1 MRLALLCGITIEDE
15 EMKKNSQRTIKSRSR
30 FIMSGLTRR
39 YFQQQLILNFL
50 ILLGTAIV
58 IMLSFLG
65 VVRVGFIRNAD
76 HNLVYKVKE
85 LVAIDPIRAENFN
98 SIDSGINM
106 YYIAYF
112 DENQEFIDKYG
123 NIAGRTD
130 EVFTELDDAEFNVPY
145 RIKRAGKEYRA
156 IQVYLNAPYENY
168 AIKVLV
174 KVSGINT
181 MMNSL
186 IIAMVIL
193 FSISFVLLFVISWA
207 MATMQVSPYSK
218 AVKNSQEFTS
228 NASHEINTPLTI
240 IKTNLQNIMMQ
251 PDEKVSEVSGSIAV
265 ALSEIDR
272 LQNLTKQLLTLSRSD
287 DKRLNFNYEP
297 IFLKELVENVC
308 EPYILIAEEQEKS
321 LKVSFDDGFDRPLLA
336 DKSTITQILVALLDN
351 EIKYTRKFMDISVKC
366 GFHGDDK
373 YFISIMDNGDGVADN
388 ELENIFMRF
397 YRSDKSRHSPGT
409 GLGLSIVHAMVK
421 TMNGQIVAG
430 NIRPHGLKI
439 TITLPIL
446 RSNDILD

>member
-1 MRLALLCGITIEDE
+1 MLVLLCGITKEDE

-76 HNLVYKVKE
+76 YNLVDKVKE
-85 LVAIDPIRAENFN
+85 LVAIDPIRAEDFN

-112 DENQEFIDKYG
+112 DENNEFIEKYG

-130 EVFTELDDAEFNVPY
+130 EVLTELDDAEFNVPY

-156 IQVYLNAPYENY
+156 IQVNLNAPYENY

-186 IIAMVIL
+186 IIAMVVL

-272 LQNLTKQLLTLSRSD
+272 LQNLTKQLLMLSRSD

-297 IFLKELVENVC
+297 IILKELVENVC
-308 EPYILIAEEQEKS
+308 EPYILIAEEQDKS
-321 LKVSFDDGFDRPLLA
+321 LNVSFDEGFDRPILA

-373 YFISIMDNGDGVADN
+373 YFISVMDNGDGVADS

-421 TMNGQIVAG
+421 AMNGQIVAG

-446 RSNDILD
+446 RSNDILE

>member
-1 MRLALLCGITIEDE
+1 
-15 EMKKNSQRTIKSRSR
+15 MKKNSQRKIKSRSR

-50 ILLGTAIV
+50 ILLGVAIV

-65 VVRVGFIRNAD
+65 VVRVGLIRNTD
-76 HNLVYKVKE
+76 YNLVDKAKE
-85 LVAIDPIRAENFN
+85 LVKLNPINANDFN
-98 SIDSGINM
+98 SIDSGLNM

-112 DENQEFIDKYG
+112 DEDNQFLNNYG
-123 NIAGRTD
+123 NIAGRNED
-130 EVFTELDDAEFNVPY
+130 AFTVLDDAEFNVPY
-145 RIKRAGKEYRA
+145 RIKESSKEYRA
-156 IQVYLNAPYENY
+156 IQFYLNAPYDNY
-168 AIKVLV
+168 AVKVLV
-174 KVSGINT
+174 KVNGTNT
-181 MMNSL
+181 MMNAL
-186 IIAMVIL
+186 IIAMVVL
-193 FSISFVLLFVISWA
+193 LLISFVLLFIISWA
-207 MATMQVSPYSK
+207 MAKMQVTPYSK

-265 ALSEIDR
+265 SLSEIDR
-272 LQNLTKQLLTLSRSD
+272 LQNLTKQLLMLSRSD
-287 DKRLNFNYEP
+287 DKRLNFRYEP
-297 IFLKELVENVC
+297 IILKELVENVC
-308 EPYILIAEEQEKS
+308 EPYILIAEEQDKS
-321 LKVSFDDGFDRPLLA
+321 LKVSFEDGFDKPILA
-336 DKSTITQILVALLDN
+336 DKAPITQILVALLDN

-373 YFISIMDNGDGVADN
+373 YFISVMDNGDGVADN

-421 TMNGQIVAG
+421 AMDGQIVAG

-446 RSNDILD
+446 KSTDILD

>member
-1 MRLALLCGITIEDE
+1 
-15 EMKKNSQRTIKSRSR
+15 MKKNSQRTIKSRSR

-39 YFQQQLILNFL
+39 YFQQQLTLNFL

-65 VVRVGFIRNAD
+65 VVRFGLIRNTD
-76 HNLVYKVKE
+76 YNLVDKVKE
-85 LVAIDPIRAENFN
+85 IVAIDPIRAEDFN
-98 SIDSGINM
+98 SIDSGTNM
-106 YYIAYF
+106 FYIAYF
-112 DENQEFIDKYG
+112 DENKLYLDKFG
-123 NIAGRTD
+123 NIAGRTE

-145 RIKRAGKEYRA
+145 RIMRAGKEYRA
-156 IQVYLNAPYENY
+156 IQVKLNVPNDNY

-186 IIAMVIL
+186 IIAMVVL
-193 FSISFVLLFVISWA
+193 FSISFVLLFIISWA

-265 ALSEIDR
+265 SLSEIDR
-272 LQNLTKQLLTLSRSD
+272 LQNLTKQLLMLSRSD

-297 IFLKELVENVC
+297 IILKDLVENVC
-308 EPYILIAEEQEKS
+308 EPYILIAEEQDKS
-321 LKVSFDDGFDRPLLA
+321 LNVSFDDGFDRPILA
-336 DKSTITQILVALLDN
+336 DKATITQILVALLDN
-351 EIKYTRKFMDISVKC
+351 EIKYTRRFMDISVKC

-373 YFISIMDNGDGVADN
+373 YFISVMDNGDGVADN

-421 TMNGQIVAG
+421 AMNGQIVAG

>member
-1 MRLALLCGITIEDE
+1 
-15 EMKKNSQRTIKSRSR
+15 MKVNSQRTIKSRSR

-39 YFQQQLILNFL
+39 YFQQQLTLNFL
-50 ILLGTAIV
+50 ILLGVAIV
-58 IMLSFLG
+58 IMLSFIG
-65 VVRVGFIRNAD
+65 VVRASLIRNAD
-76 HNLVYKVKE
+76 HNLIDKAEEIVKLE
-85 LVAIDPIRAENFN
+85 PIKAEDFN
-98 SIDSGINM
+98 SISSGLNM
-106 YYIAYF
+106 YYMAYF
-112 DENQEFIDKYG
+112 DENSVFLEAYG
-123 NIAGRTD
+123 NIDGRT
-130 EVFTELDDAEFNVPY
+130 ENVYNVLDDADYNVPY
-145 RIKRAGKEYRA
+145 RIKYSNKEYRA
-156 IQVYLNAPYENY
+156 IQLNLNAPYDNY
-168 AIKVLV
+168 IVKILV
-174 KVSGINT
+174 KVNGTNT

-186 IIAMVIL
+186 IVAMIVL

-272 LQNLTKQLLTLSRSD
+272 LQNLTKQLLMLSRSD
-287 DKRLNFNYEP
+287 DKRLKFNYEP
-297 IFLKELVENVC
+297 IILKELVEDVC
-308 EPYILIAEEQEKS
+308 EPYILIAEEQDKA
-321 LKVSFDDGFDRPLLA
+321 LNVSFDDGFDRPILA
-336 DKSTITQILVALLDN
+336 NKATITQILVALLDN
-351 EIKYTRKFMDISVKC
+351 EIKYTRRFMDISVKC

-373 YFISIMDNGDGVADN
+373 YFISVMDNGDGVADN

-421 TMNGQIVAG
+421 AMNGQIVAG

-446 RSNDILD
+446 RNNNILD